1 MKQLNKKIKI
11 KLWRIIMER
20 LVETTATTL
29 ESAVVAP
36 VETVEVVVAP
46 VEVDATELAIEENH
60 EAEALHTAE
69 EILAAKAGV
78 LTAANFISSG
88 DAVKDINA
96 AIRTTIGEDGG
107 AFQKAMEIKH
117 YNSVYK
123 FLKRGED
130 FSLATLVEFAAK
142 VGYKLDIVATPID
155 EVVEGLNEANQG
167 LINAITGLVNNV
179 IVEKFTSTKAGEK
192 AELSAEKQAAREA
205 AKAQKEAEKAAK
217 QAAKEA
223 EKAAKQ
229 AAKDAEK
236 AAKQA
241 AKDAEK
247 AAKDAEKA
255 AAKAA
260 AKAAKDA
267 EKAASEAAA
276 NTAALTEPAIAVGGI
291 LAEAV
296 ATPVLAEA
304 VATPV
309 EEAVAG
315 TEDLVAEPAG
325 LSTTDGIKVSLEVPS
340 LN

>member
-1 MKQLNKKIKI
+1 
-11 KLWRIIMER
+11 MER
-20 LVETTATTL
+20 LVETTASVL
-29 ESAVVAP
+29 EVAAVVAP
-36 VETVEVVVAP
+36 VETVEVVEEVVAP
-46 VEVDATELAIEENH
+46 VEAQVEVTEAEELAIEENH

-69 EILAAKAGV
+69 EILAAKAGA
-78 LTAANFISSG
+78 LTAANYISSG

-142 VGYKLDIVATPID
+142 AGYKLDIVATPID

-217 QAAKEA
+217 EA

-229 AAKDAEK
+229 AAKEAEK

-267 EKAASEAAA
+267 EKAANEAAA
-276 NTAALTEPAIAVGGI
+276 NTAALTEPAIAVGEI
-291 LAEAV
+291 LAEAVATPVLAEAV

>member
-1 MKQLNKKIKI
+1 
-11 KLWRIIMER
+11 MER
-20 LVETTATTL
+20 LVETTASVL
-29 ESAVVAP
+29 EVAAVVAPAETVEVVEEVVAP
-36 VETVEVVVAP
+36 VES
-46 VEVDATELAIEENH
+46 
-60 EAEALHTAE
+60 EALHTAE

-267 EKAASEAAA
+267 EKAAKDAEKAAAKAAAKAAKDAEKAANEAAA

-291 LAEAV
+291 
-296 ATPVLAEA
+296 LAEA